1 MIYQS
6 GNTDREEGEEA
17 KHEKKRETQ
26 ITQREMAVK
35 RRWAPLWALSQGI
48 AIVINASGRIARLL
62 VPYSLVHTEMDL
74 IYDLRQ
80 NWSERVMLVIISFAP
95 TKKKQTR

>member
-1 MIYQS
+1 LSDTERRLINVSNKGKATRGKGGHAWGAAMIYQS

-35 RRWAPLWALSQGI
+35 RR
-48 AIVINASGRIARLL
+48 
-62 VPYSLVHTEMDL
+62 
-74 IYDLRQ
+74 
-80 NWSERVMLVIISFAP
+80 
-95 TKKKQTR
+95 